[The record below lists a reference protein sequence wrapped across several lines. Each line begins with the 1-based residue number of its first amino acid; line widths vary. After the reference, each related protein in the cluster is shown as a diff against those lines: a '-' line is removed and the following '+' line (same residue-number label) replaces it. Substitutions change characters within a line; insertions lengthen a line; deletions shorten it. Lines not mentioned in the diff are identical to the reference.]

1 MSSIPIFS
9 YKQYLD
15 DMMRL
20 KDHGHVGTD
29 AQLQRPISAG
39 SRGLQRA
46 QGFMDNPVHLMGE
59 DNKKNTKSAAINTII
74 ENITYCKESGKLI
87 LPQAI
92 KGKPR
97 KWFESRWDNLTRK

>member
-20 KDHGHVGTD
+20 KDNGHVGTG
-29 AQLQRPISAG
+29 AQVQRPISAG

-46 QGFMDNPVHLMGE
+46 QGFMDEPVHLMGE
-59 DNKKNTKSAAINTII
+59 DSKKITKSAAINTIA

-87 LPQAI
+87 LPEAI
-92 KGKPR
+92 KGKAR
-97 KWFESRWDNLTRK
+97 QWFESRWDNLTKK

>member
-15 DMMRL
+15 DMMRM

-29 AQLQRPISAG
+29 AQVQRPISAG

-46 QGFMDNPVHLMGE
+46 QSFMDDPVHLMGE
-59 DNKKNTKSAAINTII
+59 DSKKITKSAAINTIL

-87 LPQAI
+87 LPEAI
-92 KGKPR
+92 QGNVR
-97 KWFESRWDNLTRK
+97 TWFESHWAKFKK

>member
-20 KDHGHVGTD
+20 KDNGHVGTG
-29 AQLQRPISAG
+29 AQVQRPISAG

-46 QGFMDNPVHLMGE
+46 QGFMDDPVHLMGE
-59 DNKKNTKSAAINTII
+59 DSKKITKSAAINTIA

-87 LPQAI
+87 LPEAI
-92 KGKPR
+92 KGKAR
-97 KWFESRWDNLTRK
+97 QWFESRWANLTKK